1 VCLNLD
7 PRANSFLLNSLKT
20 LINAETRIH
29 GKPVEKIHL
38 HEASSIDTFVDLI
51 GCSVA
56 LENLKIFDSRIVTTH
71 ISVGSGLTDF
81 SHGTVANPTNAVL
94 EIFRG
99 RSFVLSG
106 NNLGEITTPT
116 GASMLVNL
124 ASECVD
130 YYPKFVPIKI
140 GLGNGQK
147 EFHTYPNI
155 LRVIIAKDP
164 INSKTNYEDVV
175 LLETNIDDLSG
186 EILGNLIEVIMKEG
200 AKDVTVIPGITK
212 KNRPVHILRIITDRL
227 KINDIAEKIYIES
240 GTSGIRIQDMNR
252 IALFR
257 NIITMPISVKN
268 KTYNVRVKIVKDPYN
283 KIINVKPEY
292 DDLKKIAEASGMS
305 LRKVMNYATCQ
316 TMSKFDE

>member
-1 VCLNLD
+1 MERLLILLTQFRNI
-7 PRANSFLLNSLKT
+7 PR
-20 LINAETRIH
+20 
-29 GKPVEKIHL
+29 
-38 HEASSIDTFVDLI
+38 
-51 GCSVA
+51 
-56 LENLKIFDSRIVTTH
+56 
-71 ISVGSGLTDF
+71 
-81 SHGTVANPTNAVL
+81 
-94 EIFRG
+94 

-240 GTSGIRIQDMNR
+240 
-252 IALFR
+252 ALQALEF
-257 NIITMPISVKN
+257 
-268 KTYNVRVKIVKDPYN
+268 KT
-283 KIINVKPEY
+283 
-292 DDLKKIAEASGMS
+292 
-305 LRKVMNYATCQ
+305 
-316 TMSKFDE
+316 